1 VRIPKRIAQ
10 EEREI
15 ISARTKAA
23 LAAAKAG
30 GVRLDGRQADHRNVD
45 PALGM
50 PARIRASDE
59 FAHGV
64 GPVVAELC
72 QAGIEYR
79 RCVVDSNVLVA
90 AASRQILPAR
100 VTCFIGNT
108 ALGR

>member
-50 PARIRASDE
+50 AARIRASDE

-72 QAGIEYR
+72 QAGIEHR
-79 RCVVDSNVLVA
+79 RCDSNALLA